1 MDNFITNN
9 CNDSDLYENYP
20 FEGAYTGLEKNSSE
34 KAYENQKNNFRKNL
48 IKKSHKQED
57 MKLEDKVNHPAHYNK
72 GTIETYDYIV
82 DTLGEYESISYC
94 QGNIIK
100 YISRMWHKGKPL
112 EDAEKAEWYLKA
124 MIKLLKETK
133 GSNWG

>member
-20 FEGAYTGLEKNSSE
+20 FEGAYTGLEQNSSE
-34 KAYENQKNNFRKNL
+34 KAYENQKSNFRKNL

>member
-1 MDNFITNN
+1 MDNFITKNN
-9 CNDSDLYENYP
+9 SDLYE
-20 FEGAYTGLEKNSSE
+20 
-34 KAYENQKNNFRKNL
+34 
-48 IKKSHKQED
+48 ED

-82 DTLGEYESISYC
+82 DTLGEYESISCC

>member
-1 MDNFITNN
+1 MDNFMTKNH
-9 CNDSDLYENYP
+9 NDSDLYNK
-20 FEGAYTGLEKNSSE
+20 ARKQLEEEPIYEVDIKDE
-34 KAYENQKNNFRKNL
+34 K
-48 IKKSHKQED
+48 D

>member
-1 MDNFITNN
+1 MDNFITKNN
-9 CNDSDLYENYP
+9 SDLYE
-20 FEGAYTGLEKNSSE
+20 
-34 KAYENQKNNFRKNL
+34 
-48 IKKSHKQED
+48 ED

-124 MIKLLKETK
+124 MIILKETK

>member
-1 MDNFITNN
+1 MDNFITKNN
-9 CNDSDLYENYP
+9 SDSNDDVSDLYYM
-20 FEGAYTGLEKNSSE
+20 GGGGV
-34 KAYENQKNNFRKNL
+34 
-48 IKKSHKQED
+48 
-57 MKLEDKVNHPAHYNK
+57 KLEDKVNHPAHYNK